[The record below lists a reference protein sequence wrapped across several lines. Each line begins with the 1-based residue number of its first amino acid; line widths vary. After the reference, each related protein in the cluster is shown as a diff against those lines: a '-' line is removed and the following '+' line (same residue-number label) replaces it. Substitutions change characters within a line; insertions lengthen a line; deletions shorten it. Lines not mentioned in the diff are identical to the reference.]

1 MYFFEK
7 NNLKMSGLYLVYNAG
22 SVYESDGQ
30 SGTMHLME
38 HLMCK
43 SFDDMQDELTKRN
56 VDWNAY
62 TSEEIVVVHFTGL
75 YTELN
80 SDLKT
85 RLVKRL
91 TNGEFTN
98 EDEFNKEKGIVLQE
112 YYNYF
117 NDIAYGSVTNYLR
130 KKYNTY
136 SVIGNA
142 EDINNFTYTDALN
155 VFNKFFKCPTN
166 IIEVGRESTDFSFV
180 EYNNIEYSNKTFK
193 FGNYNLPNE
202 IVPESETNS
211 VVISTTKKCISK
223 KDYPYIKVLNKI
235 LVSGLNSPLYQELR
249 EKRGLIYA
257 VMPYCM
263 SCVNESIWSYMAMTT
278 KDNADEVAKIM
289 QDVLNNLS
297 EYITESRFTD
307 VINNSIIQMEINNIF
322 RYEHPKALSTGLP
335 SAFKTKKQYE
345 KLTLDK
351 LIAVGKKYFSN
362 VDIEIM

>member
-62 TSEEIVVVHFTGL
+62 TSEEIVVIHFTGL
-75 YTELN
+75 YSELN

-91 TNGEFTN
+91 TNGNFTN
-98 EDEFNKEKGIVLQE
+98 ESEFNKEKGIVLQE

-117 NDIAYGSVTNYLR
+117 NDIAFGSITNNLR
-130 KKYNTY
+130 KKFNTY

-142 EDINNFTYTDALN
+142 DDINNFTYTDALN
-155 VFNKFFKCPTN
+155 IFEKFFKCPTN

-180 EYNNIEYSNKTFK
+180 EYNAIEYSKKTIK
-193 FGNYNLPNE
+193 YGNYNLPDE
-202 IVPESETNS
+202 VVPESETNS
-211 VVISTTKKCISK
+211 VVISTAKKSISK
-223 KDYPYIKVLNKI
+223 KDYPYIKVLNRI
-235 LVSGLNSPLYQELR
+235 LVDGLNSPLYQELR
-249 EKRGLIYA
+249 EKRGLIYS

-263 SCVNESIWSYMAMTT
+263 SCVNETIWAYMAMTT

-289 QDVLNNLS
+289 QDVLNNLDK
-297 EYITESRFTD
+297 YITDSRFAD
-307 VINNSIIQMEINNIF
+307 VINSSIIQMEINNIF
-322 RYEHPKALSTGLP
+322 RYEHPKALKTGLP

-362 VDIEIM
+362 IDIEIM